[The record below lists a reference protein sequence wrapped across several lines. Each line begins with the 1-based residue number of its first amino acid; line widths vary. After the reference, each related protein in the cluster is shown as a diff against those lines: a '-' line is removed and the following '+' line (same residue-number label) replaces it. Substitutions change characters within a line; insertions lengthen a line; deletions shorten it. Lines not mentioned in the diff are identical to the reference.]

1 MTDYGLKISIDG
13 QDVKSATDKQ
23 MLLTSKFP
31 FLKAYAQGSATL
43 TITGKGIFS
52 TTITHNLSYYPV
64 FVHYEVFD
72 PASPSDRSLGRFAAS
87 GVGGTIGIDSNTTT
101 STLTISWEDTS
112 DPPGHFATYPYSVYL
127 YYYLFYDQ
135 LA

>member
-1 MTDYGLKISIDG
+1 MGNYGLKISIDG
-13 QDVKSATDKQ
+13 QDVKTATDAQ

-31 FLKAYAQGSATL
+31 FLKAYAQGSVTL
-43 TITGKGIFS
+43 TITGVGIFS
-52 TTITHNLSYYPV
+52 TTVTHNFGYYPA
-64 FVHYEVFD
+64 FIHYAIID
-72 PASPSDRSLGRFAAS
+72 PESVTDRYLGRFGAT
-87 GVGGTIGIDSNTTT
+87 GVGGDIGIDSNTTT

-112 DPPGHFATYPYSVYL
+112 ASPESFATYPYTVYL